1 MAPDRA
7 KATQIGPVGTP
18 ASAPSRLVAILIARP
33 GANALGQDLVEA
45 AASRIAGL
53 CPSGSDGIQPRC
65 LAPGEAYEIEFDG
78 RGSDPRTHAR
88 ELRSL
93 VDARDLD
100 LAVLPAEHRRK
111 RLLLADMESTII
123 QQECLDELAD
133 YVGLRARV
141 ATITARAM
149 RGELDFAAA
158 LRERVA
164 LLKGLNAEVLEEV
177 YRERVTL
184 MPGAQTLVAT
194 MKANGA
200 TCALVS
206 GGFTFFARRIAAR
219 LNFDVHYANRL
230 DIASGSIAGTVGEP
244 ILGQDAKRAALRRL
258 ARAHRLRRAA
268 TMAVGDG
275 ANDIDMLK
283 AAGLGVAFRA
293 RPTVAAQAA
302 VAIVHGDLSALL
314 YLQGYTRQEFVV
326 H

>member
-1 MAPDRA
+1 VAGT
-7 KATQIGPVGTP
+7 KATENGGVGAP
-18 ASAPSRLVAILIARP
+18 ARAPSRLVAILIARP
-33 GANALGQDLVEA
+33 GANALGRDLVEA

-53 CPSGSDGIQPRC
+53 CPSGSDGIEMRC
-65 LAPGEAYEIEFDG
+65 LAPGEAYEIEFYAG
-78 RGSDPRTHAR
+78 GSDPQSHAR

-93 VDARDLD
+93 AEAPALD

-133 YVGLRARV
+133 YVGLRTRV

-164 LLKGLNAEVLEEV
+164 LLKGLDAEVLEEV
-177 YRERVTL
+177 YRKRVTL
-184 MPGAQTLVAT
+184 MPGAHTLIAT
-194 MKANGA
+194 MQASGA

-206 GGFTFFARRIAAR
+206 GGFTFFAKRVAAR

-230 DIASGSIAGTVGEP
+230 DIVSGKIAGTVSEP
-244 ILGQDAKRAALRRL
+244 ILGRDAKRAALRRL
-258 ARAHRLRRAA
+258 ARAHRLRRDE

-302 VAIVHGDLSALL
+302 VAIVNGDLTALL
-314 YLQGYTRQEFVV
+314 YLQGYTRREFVEN
-326 H
+326 

>member
-1 MAPDRA
+1 MVPDRTTA
-7 KATQIGPVGTP
+7 AEFGRVGTP
-18 ASAPSRLVAILIARP
+18 TRAPSRLVAVLIAGP
-33 GANALGQDLVEA
+33 GSNAVREELVDA

-53 CPSGSDGIQPRC
+53 CPSGSDRIQKRC
-65 LAPGEAYEIEFDG
+65 LGPGEAYEIEFDG
-78 RGSDPRTHAR
+78 CGIDPQTPAR
-88 ELRSL
+88 EVRSL
-93 VDARDLD
+93 ADPPDFD
-100 LAVLPAEHRRK
+100 IAVLPAEHRRK

-141 ATITARAM
+141 AAITARAM
-149 RGELDFAAA
+149 RGELDFTAAV
-158 LRERVA
+158 RERVA

-177 YRERVTL
+177 YRQRVTL
-184 MPGAQTLVAT
+184 MPGAQTLTAT
-194 MKANGA
+194 MKAHGA

-206 GGFTFFARRIAAR
+206 GGFTFFAQRIAAR

-230 DIASGSIAGTVGEP
+230 DISAGRIAGTVGEP
-244 ILGQDAKRAALRRL
+244 ILGRDAKRAALRRL
-258 ARAHRLRRAA
+258 ARAHRLRRNE

>member
-1 MAPDRA
+1 MARGRT
-7 KATQIGPVGTP
+7 KAEIGRVGTP
-18 ASAPSRLVAILIARP
+18 ASAPSRRVAILIARP
-33 GANALGQDLVEA
+33 GANALDQDLVEA
-45 AASRIAGL
+45 AASRIAELG
-53 CPSGSDGIQPRC
+53 PSGSDGIEKRC
-65 LAPGEAYEIEFDG
+65 LAPGEAYEIEFDA
-78 RGSDPRTHAR
+78 RGIKPQTPAR

-93 VDARDLD
+93 ARGFD

-141 ATITARAM
+141 AAITARAM

-164 LLKGLNAEVLEEV
+164 LLKDLNAEVLEEV
-177 YRERVTL
+177 YRQRVTL
-184 MPGAQTLVAT
+184 MPGAQTLIAT
-194 MKANGA
+194 MKASGA

-230 DIASGSIAGTVGEP
+230 DIASGRIAGTVAEP
-244 ILGQDAKRAALRRL
+244 ILGRDAKRATLRRL
-258 ARAHRLRRAA
+258 SRAHRLHRAE

-314 YLQGYTRQEFVV
+314 YLQGYTRRQFVE

>member
-53 CPSGSDGIQPRC
+53 CPSGSDGIQQRG

-78 RGSDPRTHAR
+78 RGSDPQTLAR

-93 VDARDLD
+93 VDAPDLD

-149 RGELDFAAA
+149 RGELDFATA

-184 MPGAQTLVAT
+184 MPGAQTLIAT
-194 MKANGA
+194 MKASGA

-206 GGFTFFARRIAAR
+206 GGFSFFAQRIAAR

-244 ILGQDAKRAALRRL
+244 ILGRDAKRTALRRL

-293 RPTVAAQAA
+293 RPMVAAQAT
-302 VAIVHGDLSALL
+302 VAIVHGDLTALL
-314 YLQGYTRQEFVV
+314 YLQGYARREFVE